1 MSMFVSWDEN
11 HLVMGDSATLNIT
24 WNQDFTSQPYY
35 QPYYWLITGSTASGG
50 VNFFNTTIPAVLGDG
65 ATTTYTWTPTT
76 WGWVAAGGQKRSG
89 FRVIPLD
96 GSGNSMGQIYGPGD
110 LIHYTMP
117 TITVTASP
125 STITSYGENV
135 TFTWSAN
142 GNLDK
147 VEWDRGGYPY
157 NPETLFNLYGGVQDQ
172 PQSGTKTITQ
182 GGSGYNGG
190 LSTAQTFVFT
200 ASHGF
205 NPPYYVPPYINSRLT
220 DFDTVTVNVS
230 IPVYGISAAKTQYTE
245 GETMYCAVTTSNVA
259 AGTMVFWAID
269 KITASLANGDFAPS
283 PSYGEFQLDA
293 NGGNT
298 WTVNINDDSLTEG
311 SEMFRLKLYS
321 DHAKTNE
328 LAQSSIITILA
339 SDQPSWGIAAA
350 KSTYNEGETVYCAV
364 TTSNVA
370 IGTTLYWQI
379 FGGGVNASDFNGT
392 LEGSGITNNNG
403 QFTFARTI
411 SDDAYTEGTESF
423 KLQLYTSGVGT
434 NLVAESPLYTIN
446 DTSTTTEYT
455 VTPSTISVNEGSQ
468 LTYGIGT
475 SGVPFGTTL
484 YWSIEGANITSGDFS
499 PQALTGSGVVTNT
512 NSTGGFSVT
521 KTITADLVTEGL
533 EVISFRLC
541 TDAALTNEVASNTQ
555 VGILDT
561 STEPPTPAPTIT
573 FTASSTNINSG
584 DLVVLTWNVTDSNN
598 TTINQGIGSV
608 PNSSTETVYPTQ
620 TTTYTLSASGPGGT
634 NSATVTITVAIPP
647 VLSVSGPSQIDWQE
661 SPIPI
666 NITASNS
673 PGIVLYETYDAV
685 VKPAVNIPNS
695 TGTVNL
701 VPYNYIPDWSN
712 PVDIIQLHFTCGSSH
727 QTLVISVGV
736 DRTPDPITIP
746 STMSNP
752 NEEVISP
759 DVPVAVQ
766 DIDVPI
772 EIRASQP
779 IQVQVGGNTN
789 WEDVREIQ

>member
-298 WTVNINDDSLTEG
+298 WSVNINDDSLTEG

-364 TTSNVA
+364 TTSNVGA
-370 IGTTLYWQI
+370 GANLHWKITGA
-379 FGGGVNASDFNGT
+379 GVNEQDFIGT
-392 LEGSGITNNNG
+392 LEGSGVTDNNG
-403 QFTFARTI
+403 QFTFSRTI
-411 SDDAYTEGTESF
+411 SNDQTSESTETF
-423 KLQLYTSGVGT
+423 KLELWAIDGLT
-434 NLVAESPLYTIN
+434 LLAESPLYSII
-446 DTSTTTEYT
+446 DTSPSVSYHITPNSVTVTEGQQLQYT
-455 VTPSTISVNEGSQ
+455 VETTGYTPGTVFYWAMEGV
-468 LTYGIGT
+468 GITG
-475 SGVPFGTTL
+475 S
-484 YWSIEGANITSGDFS
+484 DFS
-499 PQALTGSGVVTNT
+499 PSVITGSATLDVNGDFTVTR
-512 NSTGGFSVT
+512 
-521 KTITADLVTEGL
+521 TITADQTTEGNEL
-533 EVISFRLC
+533 IYFRVMYP
-541 TDAALTNEVASNTQ
+541 TSGVGDIVSTNTQ
-555 VGILDT
+555 VTILDT
-561 STEPPTPAPTIT
+561 STDPPTPAPTIN

-584 DLVVLTWNVTDSNN
+584 DQVILTWNVTDSNN

>member
-1 MSMFVSWDEN
+1 MSMFVDWDET
-11 HLVMGDSATLNIT
+11 HLIMGDSATLNIT
-24 WNQDFTSQPYY
+24 WNQNFSAQPYY
-35 QPYYWLITGSTASGG
+35 QPASWLIIGGTASGG
-50 VNFFNTTIPAVLGDG
+50 VNFFNTTIPAIQGDG

-76 WGWVAAGGQKRSG
+76 WGWVAAGGQKKSNYRI
-89 FRVIPLD
+89 IPLD
-96 GSGNSMGQIYGPGD
+96 GSGNSMGMIYGPGD

-125 STITSYGENV
+125 STITSYGQNV

-147 VEWDRGGYPY
+147 VDWDRGGSPY
-157 NPETLFNLYGGVQDQ
+157 NPEDLFNLYGGIQSQ

-190 LSTAQTFVFT
+190 LSTTQTFVFT

-205 NPPYYVPPYINSRLT
+205 NAPYYVPNAINSRLT
-220 DFDTVTVNVS
+220 DFDTVTVNVAIAS
-230 IPVYGISAAKTQYTE
+230 YGISAAKTQYTE
-245 GETMYCAVTTSNVA
+245 GETMYCAVTTTNVA

-339 SDQPSWGIAAA
+339 SDQPSYGIGAA

-370 IGTTLYWQI
+370 TGTTLYWKI
-379 FGGGVNASDFNGT
+379 TGAGVNEQDFIGT
-392 LEGSGITNNNG
+392 LEGSGITNSNG
-403 QFTFARTI
+403 QFTFSRTI
-411 SDDAYTEGTESF
+411 SNDQTSESTETF
-423 KLQLYTSGVGT
+423 KLQLFTSGVGT
-434 NLVAESPLYTIN
+434 NLVAESPLYSII
-446 DTSTTTEYT
+446 DTSQNISHSITPNLVSVTEGQQLEYT
-455 VTPSTISVNEGSQ
+455 VLTTGYPPGSTMYWAMEGVGITGSDFSPTSISGSKTLDANGDFKVTRSVTQDLTTEGSE
-468 LTYGIGT
+468 LIYFRVMYPT
-475 SGVPFGTTL
+475 SGV
-484 YWSIEGANITSGDFS
+484 GDI
-499 PQALTGSGVVTNT
+499 V
-512 NSTGGFSVT
+512 ST
-521 KTITADLVTEGL
+521 
-533 EVISFRLC
+533 
-541 TDAALTNEVASNTQ
+541 NTQ
-555 VGILDT
+555 VTILDT
-561 STEPPTPAPTIT
+561 STEPPTPAPTIN

-673 PGIVLYETYDAV
+673 PGIVMYETYDAV

-712 PVDIIQLHFTCGSSH
+712 PVDIIQLHFTCGSSY